1 MDSNKNDT
9 KELFHKTETN
19 LFISKPIL
27 LLPYHTVG
35 QDGGLR
41 TMGITLHCIKYIINK
56 NLGYHIGKSTSLYVI
71 TSMGKWNRYVCVCI
85 CIHTHIKLIRFAI
98 HLKLIQH
105 YKSTILQ

>member
-35 QDGGLR
+35 QEGGLR

-71 TSMGKWNRYVCVCI
+71 TSMGNIMNI
-85 CIHTHIKLIRFAI
+85 CITESLCCTPETNT
-98 HLKLIQH
+98 L
-105 YKSTILQ
+105 